1 MADSASTLKYVDKGE
16 INSFEISEREEYQ
29 NNSFVTVGL
38 NKNRDKNTIAL
49 LHFDESVTKD
59 ECNNNWIQRNSPLLS
74 SVSKFD
80 YNSLYIPGNNNC
92 IYSEDKILN
101 TSTWTI
107 ECWAYPLGFPRSWN
121 MPFSGGSNLGNESD
135 RFFISFISSKLGYG
149 QGNGNSPT
157 VAYTFTANTW
167 YHIAFVVNNTAL
179 TIYINGSSVVATTF
193 VNPSTPRYVI
203 IGENSQLN
211 YWAFYGYI
219 SEFRVSNIARYTTNF
234 VPPTKPYIIYSEDS
248 TPKLSLLQSPMSVV
262 I

>member
-1 MADSASTLKYVDKGE
+1 M
-16 INSFEISEREEYQ
+16 
-29 NNSFVTVGL
+29 
-38 NKNRDKNTIAL
+38 
-49 LHFDESVTKD
+49 
-59 ECNNNWIQRNSPLLS
+59 
-74 SVSKFD
+74 
-80 YNSLYIPGNNNC
+80 
-92 IYSEDKILN
+92 
-101 TSTWTI
+101 
-107 ECWAYPLGFPRSWN
+107 
-121 MPFSGGSNLGNESD
+121 
-135 RFFISFISSKLGYG
+135 
-149 QGNGNSPT
+149 
-157 VAYTFTANTW
+157 
-167 YHIAFVVNNTAL
+167 VNNTAL